1 MYRFFV
7 QPQVDRNQ
15 KSIFGYEL
23 LLRKETHG
31 QWAVPATFTELPLMK
46 QASLLEELAGQLAT
60 KTTNRVLALNLNRE
74 QAEDERMLG
83 TIIYLKKRLN
93 PAALTIELTESP
105 TVTEIQK
112 YSMLFRQYGIKL
124 SIDDVGTGSN
134 TFDNIEPVLPFV
146 DQIKFA
152 MQNLRMSGKADQIPT
167 ALAFW
172 QTIAKQYHLDLI
184 LEGVEDEQDQAMAQ
198 QLGIEL
204 HQGYLYGKPQ
214 LVVKCPQS
222 SGHQVSDGRQ

>member
-7 QPQVDRNQ
+7 QPQVDQSQ
-15 KSIFGYEL
+15 KSVFGYEL

-31 QWAVPATFTELPLMK
+31 RWAVPATFTELPLTK
-46 QASLLEELAGQLAT
+46 QVQLLENLALQLAT
-60 KTTNRVLALNLNRE
+60 KATNQVLALNLNRE
-74 QAEDERMLG
+74 QAEDKLMLG

-93 PAALTIELTESP
+93 PAALTIELTENA
-105 TVTEIQK
+105 TLAEIQK
-112 YSMLFRQYGIKL
+112 YSMLFHQYGIKL

-134 TFDNIEPVLPFV
+134 TFDNVEPLLPYV

-167 ALAFW
+167 ALSFW
-172 QTIAKQYHLDLI
+172 HTIALQYHLDFI
-184 LEGVEDEQDQAMAQ
+184 LEGVEDAHDQAMAKA
-198 QLGIEL
+198 LGIDL

-214 LVVKCPQS
+214 LAV
-222 SGHQVSDGRQ
+222 DGPDQPMAALNDGQ

>member
-7 QPQVDRNQ
+7 QPQVDQRQ
-15 KSIFGYEL
+15 QSIFGYEL
-23 LLRKETHG
+23 LLRKSSHG
-31 QWAVPATFTELPLMK
+31 RWFVPDSFTELALDQ
-46 QASLLEELAGQLAT
+46 QAHLLETLAGELAT
-60 KTTNRVLALNLNRE
+60 KVTNRVLALNLNRE
-74 QAEDERMLG
+74 QAEDELMLG

-93 PAALTIELTESP
+93 PAALTIELTESAALSD
-105 TVTEIQK
+105 IQK
-112 YSMLFRQYGIKL
+112 YSMLFHQYGIKL

-134 TFDNIEPVLPFV
+134 TFDKIKAALPFV

-172 QTIAKQYHLDLI
+172 QTVAQDYHLDLI
-184 LEGVEDEQDQAMAQ
+184 LEGVEDEHDQRMAQ

-204 HQGYLYGKPQ
+204 HQGYYYGKPQ
-214 LVVKCPQS
+214 LATPTI
-222 SGHQVSDGRQ
+222 SGDCQ

>member
-7 QPQVDRNQ
+7 QPQVDQRQ
-15 KSIFGYEL
+15 QSVFGYEL
-23 LLRKETHG
+23 LLRKEQHG
-31 QWAVPATFTELPLMK
+31 HWAVPAKFTELSLDK
-46 QASLLEELAGQLAT
+46 QVHLLEELAGQLAT
-60 KTTNRVLALNLNRE
+60 KATNQVLALNLNRE
-74 QAEDERMLG
+74 QAEDELMLG

-93 PAALTIELTESP
+93 PAALTIELTESA
-105 TVTEIQK
+105 TLTEIQK
-112 YSMLFRQYGIKL
+112 YSMLFHQYGIQL

-134 TFDNIEPVLPFV
+134 TFDNIKDALPFV

-172 QTIAKQYHLDLI
+172 NTIAHDYHLDLI
-184 LEGVEDEQDQAMAQ
+184 LEGVEDEHDQQMAQ

-204 HQGYLYGKPQ
+204 HQGYYYGKPQ
-214 LVVKCPQS
+214 LAVKPAATEVQPTS
-222 SGHQVSDGRQ
+222 NER

>member
-7 QPQVDRNQ
+7 QPQVDQ
-15 KSIFGYEL
+15 SQQSIFGYEL

-31 QWAVPATFTELPLMK
+31 KWAIPATFTELSLKK
-46 QASLLEELAGQLAT
+46 QAGLLEELAGQLAT
-60 KTTNRVLALNLNRE
+60 KVTNRVLALNLNRE
-74 QAEDERMLG
+74 QTEDKLMLG

-93 PAALTIELTESP
+93 PAALTIEFTENP
-105 TVTEIQK
+105 TVKEIQK
-112 YSMLFRQYGIKL
+112 YSVLFHQHGIKL

-134 TFDNIEPVLPFV
+134 TFDNIEAVLPFV

-184 LEGVEDEQDQAMAQ
+184 LEGVEDEHDQLMAQ

-204 HQGYLYGKPQ
+204 HQGYFYGKPQ
-214 LVVKCPQS
+214 LAVKETTTLNQPT
-222 SGHQVSDGRQ
+222 GDGRQ